1 MKKHFSNE
9 EKAIDIHL
17 YTAPTMNGWKPVILL
32 EELGVNYKVTHVAV
46 SYTHLRAHET

>member
-32 EELGVNYKVTHVAV
+32 EELGVNYKVAGEEVT
-46 SYTHLRAHET
+46 L

>member
-17 YTAPTMNGWKPVILL
+17 YTAQTMNGWKPIILL
-32 EELGVNYKVTHVAV
+32 EELGVNYNVTHIDF
-46 SYTHLRAHET
+46 SKNE